1 MKKYVYSVY
10 YIDELKNDIKFIK
23 EYKSTEEIAED
34 YKLKNK
40 KSVYHFLHNSLDNIN
55 LLEIKKKLNNCII
68 FKDVVED

>member
-10 YIDELKNDIKFIK
+10 YVDELKNDIKFIK
-23 EYKSTEEIAED
+23 EYKNAEEIAKD

-40 KSVYHFLHNSLDNIN
+40 KSIYHFLYNSLDNIN

-68 FKDVVED
+68 FKDMVED

>member
-10 YIDELKNDIKFIK
+10 YVDELKNDIKFIK

-40 KSVYHFLHNSLDNIN
+40 KSIYHFLYNSLDNIN

-68 FKDVVED
+68 FKDIVED

>member
-10 YIDELKNDIKFIK
+10 YVDELKNDIKFIK
-23 EYKSTEEIAED
+23 EYKSAEEIAED

-40 KSVYHFLHNSLDNIN
+40 KSIYHFLYNSLDNIN

-68 FKDVVED
+68 FKDIVED